1 MSEADRIAELEQRI
15 AALEGR
21 TASIERAEGEM
32 LEAARNYARV
42 RQLRHYIEGG
52 QIVRFSPSDQTSFE
66 DYFIGKLRR
75 CALDL
80 LDLEAKPR

>member
-1 MSEADRIAELEQRI
+1 MSEADRIAELEKRL

-21 TASIERAEGEM
+21 TSGIQWAEQEL

-52 QIVRFSPSDQTSFE
+52 QIVRFSPSEQDMF
-66 DYFIGKLRR
+66 DGHFMGKMRR